1 MLIKGK
7 VKGETYQKLMEYLI
21 NKSNIFEVAI
31 HTEQYIERTNRYLK
45 IFLNGEN
52 CTLKDLAKNYS
63 KEYLEYMAEKYKDNI
78 EIYGKEVYNFTSP
91 DGGKRAIKD
100 HINWIYYNYITSEF
114 VNKYKEEMILK
125 KVSDPSYTRYFFKLS
140 DRLKKE
146 ILSKN
151 SVSDWM
157 FPYSVEDIMFY
168 NDKDIMYVSETH
180 ENMFDVYCK
189 NKKEYNYFKK
199 MGIKFYEKYTFDGEN
214 GLDIIL
220 D

>member
-63 KEYLEYMAEKYKDNI
+63 KEYLEYMAEKYKDNNK
-78 EIYGKEVYNFTSP
+78 IYKEDYILGDSERRKH
-91 DGGKRAIKD
+91 GIKD
-100 HINWIYYNYITSEF
+100 IINWIYYNYITSEF

-151 SVSDWM
+151 SVYDWM

-168 NDKDIMYVSETH
+168 NDKDIMYASETH

-199 MGIKFYEKYTFDGEN
+199 IGIKFYKKYTFDGEN

-220 D
+220 Y